1 MTVKLI
7 LDISIL
13 SVTVVMML
21 AIGMQLVREPN
32 QTRAPCLGS
41 LALILLLHMSLL
53 PLLGW
58 LTCQWLEIRPNLAIG
73 LLVVAAC
80 PVGDISNFYVWLVRG
95 NVWVSLWLNVV
106 SCLFAVGSMAGIYQ
120 FYSWLSGSPF
130 LMALPTVGMVVR
142 LLALIVL
149 PLSVGI
155 LAGWRFPRA
164 ADAMASWLRRVTMT
178 GILWVVCLIVV
189 MRWEQLRA
197 EASEA
202 ALASLVFLCLA
213 TIAGVG
219 ASLLVTSTRRERIA
233 IAFSFP
239 VRNVGL
245 ATALVV
251 VLMNQ
256 VGYAAF
262 AVVYFVVE
270 VFFML
275 AVAGIIARVFPAAN
289 EKRTGLVEA

>member
-1 MTVKLI
+1 MKLI
-7 LDISIL
+7 LDTSIL
-13 SVTVVMML
+13 IVTVMMML
-21 AIGMQLVREPN
+21 AIGMQLAREPN
-32 QTRAPCLGS
+32 LTRAPRLGS
-41 LALILLLHMSLL
+41 LALILILHMCLL
-53 PLLGW
+53 PVIAW
-58 LTCQWLEIRPNLAIG
+58 LTCRWLEIRPALAIG
-73 LLVVAAC
+73 LMVVAAC

-106 SCLFAVGSMAGIYQ
+106 SCLFAVASMAGIYHL
-120 FYSWLSGSPF
+120 YSWLSGSPF
-130 LMALPTVGMVVR
+130 LMALPTLGMVVR

-149 PLSVGI
+149 PLSAGI
-155 LAGWRFPRA
+155 LAGWRFPCA
-164 ADAMASWLRRVTMT
+164 ADALTPWLRRATGA

-189 MRWEQLRA
+189 MRWGQLRE
-197 EASEA
+197 EAAEA
-202 ALASLVFLCLA
+202 ALASLVFLSLA
-213 TIAGVG
+213 TMTGVG
-219 ASLLVTSTRRERIA
+219 AALLVTRSRRERIA

-251 VLMNQ
+251 ILMNQ

-275 AVAGIIARVFPAAN
+275 AVAGITARICPAGREETTRLGAS
-289 EKRTGLVEA
+289 

>member
-1 MTVKLI
+1 MKLI
-7 LDISIL
+7 LDTSIL
-13 SVTVVMML
+13 IVTVMMML
-21 AIGMQLVREPN
+21 AIGMQLAREPN
-32 QTRAPCLGS
+32 LARAPRLGS
-41 LALILLLHMSLL
+41 LALILILHMCLL
-53 PLLGW
+53 PLLAW
-58 LTCQWLEIRPNLAIG
+58 FTCRWLEIRPALAIG

-106 SCLFAVGSMAGIYQ
+106 SCLFAVASMAGIYHL
-120 FYSWLSGSPF
+120 YSWLSGSPF
-130 LMALPTVGMVVR
+130 LMALPTLGMVVR

-149 PLSVGI
+149 PLSAGI
-155 LAGWRFPRA
+155 LAGWRFPCA
-164 ADAMASWLRRVTMT
+164 ADVLTPWLRRATGA

-189 MRWEQLRA
+189 MRWGQLRE
-197 EASEA
+197 EAAEA
-202 ALASLVFLCLA
+202 ALASLVFLSLA
-213 TIAGVG
+213 TITGVG
-219 ASLLVTSTRRERIA
+219 AALLVTRSRRERIA

-251 VLMNQ
+251 ILMNQ

-275 AVAGIIARVFPAAN
+275 AVAGITARICPAGC
-289 EKRTGLVEA
+289 EETTGLGAS

>member
-1 MTVKLI
+1 MKLI
-7 LDISIL
+7 LDTSIL
-13 SVTVVMML
+13 IVTVMMML
-21 AIGMQLVREPN
+21 AIGMQLAREPN
-32 QTRAPCLGS
+32 LTRAPRLGS
-41 LALILLLHMSLL
+41 LALILILHMCLL
-53 PLLGW
+53 PVIAW
-58 LTCQWLEIRPNLAIG
+58 LTCRWLEIRPALAIG
-73 LLVVAAC
+73 LMVVAAC

-106 SCLFAVGSMAGIYQ
+106 SCLFAVASMAGIYHL
-120 FYSWLSGSPF
+120 YSWLSGSPF
-130 LMALPTVGMVVR
+130 LMALPTLGMVVR

-149 PLSVGI
+149 PLSAGI
-155 LAGWRFPRA
+155 LAGWRFPCA
-164 ADAMASWLRRVTMT
+164 ADALTPWLRRATGA

-189 MRWEQLRA
+189 MRWGQLRE
-197 EASEA
+197 EAAEA
-202 ALASLVFLCLA
+202 ALASLVFLSLA
-213 TIAGVG
+213 TITGVG
-219 ASLLVTSTRRERIA
+219 AALLVTRSRRERIA

-251 VLMNQ
+251 ILMNQ

-275 AVAGIIARVFPAAN
+275 AVAGITARICPAGREETTRLGAS
-289 EKRTGLVEA
+289 